1 MKSWWFFLPYHKTKL
16 FLASKL
22 ISTLKT
28 YKMKTLFLIGAAL
41 FSSLTFGQTLK
52 DAIYKTD
59 NERYVDALK
68 DFASLVKADP
78 MNGELYFYYGDCY
91 FEKGLLDSAK
101 MMWNKGFEVDKIKAL
116 PYVGYGRVLWMNGK
130 TAEAKAEFEKAMV
143 LTKKDK
149 IKRAEVIRGMV
160 KTYIKS
166 ENKDLDQAILIIE
179 EAILKDPKNE
189 DNLLL
194 KGDALYA
201 KTPDNASSA
210 IKAYLAVLDINPKS
224 ARGVVRVARIYQA
237 AQNPDLAIQKCM
249 EAKKIDSTYAPAYRA
264 NAEINMLQGKKK
276 LAIEDWQKY
285 LNLNNNLEA
294 RYLYTTALFNAKQ
307 YCDAIEEV
315 YKLNAEK
322 FSNFYTE
329 RMLAFSYLEC
339 NTDSNAVKKGLEAS
353 DRFFAIVPSN
363 MINYLDYKTRGSLF
377 FKAGKD
383 SLGMVEYEKAIK
395 VNDIAAKELTAE
407 LASKYFKSKN
417 FNKAIELYTLRAKLI
432 PLTAAEEYE
441 FGKAI
446 YSGTKDYVLADS
458 TFARVI
464 RLSPNY
470 APAYL
475 WRARS
480 NFQLDL
486 QNERWAAQ
494 PYYEKIIEIVKPEDR
509 VKPSN
514 KTMMLEACR
523 YLCDYY
529 AKSAAKDLTKTKAY
543 YEIILQIDPNDVNAK
558 AALGIK

>member
-1 MKSWWFFLPYHKTKL
+1 
-16 FLASKL
+16 
-22 ISTLKT
+22 
-28 YKMKTLFLIGAAL
+28 MKTLFLIGAAL

-59 NERYVDALK
+59 NERYADALK

-78 MNGELYFYYGDCY
+78 MNGEIYFYYGDCY
-91 FEKGLLDSAK
+91 FEKGILDSAK
-101 MMWNKGFEVDKIKAL
+101 MMWNKGYEVDKIKAL
-116 PYVGYGRVLWMNGK
+116 PFVGYGRVLWINGK
-130 TAEAKAEFEKAMV
+130 KAEAKVEFDKAIA

-149 IKRAEVIRGMV
+149 LKRAEVIRGIA

-201 KTPDNASSA
+201 KTPENASLA
-210 IKAYLAVLDINPKS
+210 IKSYLAILDINPKS
-224 ARGVVRVARIYQA
+224 ARGLVRVAKVYQA
-237 AQNPDLAIQKCM
+237 AQNPEKALEMFK
-249 EAKKIDSTYAPAYRA
+249 EAKRIDSTYAPAYRA
-264 NAEINMLQGKKK
+264 NAELNMLLGKKK
-276 LAIEDWQKY
+276 SAIDDWQKY
-285 LNLNNNLEA
+285 LSLNNNMEA
-294 RYLYTTALFNAKQ
+294 RYLYTTTLFNAKQ
-307 YCDAIEEV
+307 YCETIEEV
-315 YKLNAEK
+315 NNLNARNI
-322 FSNFYTE
+322 SNFYTE

-339 NTDSNAVKKGLEAS
+339 TTDSNAVKKGLEAS

-363 MINYLDYKTRGSLF
+363 MINYLDYKTKGALLI
-377 FKAGKD
+377 KAGKD
-383 SLGMVEYEKAIK
+383 SLGMLEYEKAIA

-407 LASKYFKSKN
+407 LASKYFKAKN
-417 FNKAIELYTLRAKLI
+417 FNKAIELYTMRSKLM

-480 NFQLDL
+480 NFQLDSK
-486 QNERWAAQ
+486 NERWAAQ
-494 PYYEKIIEIVKPEDR
+494 PYYEKIIELVKPEDR

-514 KTMMLEACR
+514 KGMMLEACR

-529 AKSAAKDLTKTKAY
+529 AKSEAKDLTKTKSF
-543 YEIILQIDPNDVNAK
+543 YEMILQIEPTDAK
-558 AALGIK
+558 AKEALGIK